1 MTEITELLGAA
12 RDGDRAAQSVLYAQ
26 VYDRLHGLA
35 KGQQRGHQRV
45 ADTTSLVH
53 EAYLKM
59 ALPSSLAV
67 ENRAHFFAVAGS
79 AMRQIVIDRA
89 RSALALKRGGGV
101 AALSLDAADGES
113 LPDDPQSLVQVDA
126 ALAKLRELDARL
138 ATLVELKVF
147 GGLDVEELADAL
159 AISERTVKRWW
170 RQARAVL
177 IAAFGT

>member
-1 MTEITELLGAA
+1 MTDITQLLGAA
-12 RDGDRAAQSVLYAQ
+12 RDGDQAAQSALYAQ

-45 ADTTSLVH
+45 AETTSLVH

-67 ENRAHFFAVAGS
+67 ESRGHFFAVAGS

-89 RSALALKRGGGV
+89 RSVLAQKRGGGV
-101 AALSLDAADGES
+101 AALSLDAAEGES

-126 ALAKLRELDARL
+126 ALAKLRELDGRL

-147 GGLDVEELADAL
+147 GGLNVEELADAL

-177 IAAFGT
+177 IAAL